1 MHGRRG
7 PGFWLLAGFFG
18 LFVLFLYGPT
28 ITILVLSFQGPTGGL
43 TFPMQGV
50 SVHWFGNLF
59 EKQMVGDFS
68 GSFERSMA
76 LGVAAM
82 LVTVIASFSAGLA
95 FRTRFRGSA
104 LIFYLAIA
112 SLIVPSVLVSL
123 GIGLLFR
130 VLGWDP
136 AWYTSAF
143 GAHLTW
149 TLPFGLLIMFAV
161 FNRFDRRYEEAAR
174 DLGATSW
181 QTIRFVV
188 IPILLPS
195 LIGVGLFGFTLSY
208 DEFARS
214 LYTSGTF
221 NTLPLEIYGMTTN
234 VTTPVLYALGTVTTA
249 VSFAVIALALVSFTW
264 GAHAALP
271 ASPPAPRQRRRQ
283 GGMSAPLS
291 VRRRARVL
299 RLPTASPQDTVPLAN
314 AIDCGEIDPA
324 TIIAI
329 VGKTEGNGCVNDFT
343 RGYATLSLKLLLAE
357 SLKCA
362 PSKIDK
368 RVAIVMSGGTEGGLS
383 PHLLVFCREPATTP
397 AAGPRLAIGVGL
409 TRAFV
414 AEEIGRAAQ
423 IEETAS
429 AVTTAMK
436 DAGIVSPADVH
447 FVQIKCPLLTK
458 ERIKEAARRGATVAT
473 EDTYHSMALSRG
485 ASALGVA
492 VALGEVL
499 TAAMKTNDRWQLL
512 FAEFWLHAMRD
523 PQVREQW
530 VTHRRQYHEQ
540 LAALVDEILRGSSMS
555 SKLPARSSMFVLL
568 AASNG
573 LAIEELADPGSTPP
587 DLLGQVFAL
596 LTK

>member
-1 MHGRRG
+1 
-7 PGFWLLAGFFG
+7 
-18 LFVLFLYGPT
+18 
-28 ITILVLSFQGPTGGL
+28 
-43 TFPMQGV
+43 MQGV

-181 QTIRFVV
+181 QTIRYIVV
-188 IPILLPS
+188 PILLPS

-234 VTTPVLYALGTVTTA
+234 VTTPVLYALGTVTTG
-249 VSFAVIALALVSFTW
+249 VSFLVIGVALASVIIL
-264 GAHAALP
+264 
-271 ASPPAPRQRRRQ
+271 RRR
-283 GGMSAPLS
+283 
-291 VRRRARVL
+291 
-299 RLPTASPQDTVPLAN
+299 
-314 AIDCGEIDPA
+314 
-324 TIIAI
+324 
-329 VGKTEGNGCVNDFT
+329 
-343 RGYATLSLKLLLAE
+343 
-357 SLKCA
+357 
-362 PSKIDK
+362 
-368 RVAIVMSGGTEGGLS
+368 
-383 PHLLVFCREPATTP
+383 RERH
-397 AAGPRLAIGVGL
+397 G
-409 TRAFV
+409 
-414 AEEIGRAAQ
+414 
-423 IEETAS
+423 S
-429 AVTTAMK
+429 
-436 DAGIVSPADVH
+436 DAG
-447 FVQIKCPLLTK
+447 K
-458 ERIKEAARRGATVAT
+458 AA
-473 EDTYHSMALSRG
+473 
-485 ASALGVA
+485 
-492 VALGEVL
+492 
-499 TAAMKTNDRWQLL
+499 
-512 FAEFWLHAMRD
+512 
-523 PQVREQW
+523 
-530 VTHRRQYHEQ
+530 
-540 LAALVDEILRGSSMS
+540 
-555 SKLPARSSMFVLL
+555 
-568 AASNG
+568 
-573 LAIEELADPGSTPP
+573 
-587 DLLGQVFAL
+587 
-596 LTK
+596 